1 MSTKKK
7 NVTNI
12 ITPLAAAFLT
22 AEPEEEVV
30 VPAKPQSKKPA
41 PRPVVKP
48 AEVKIGELTKEE
60 TRALLKEQLVAGVID
75 DKALRPEAAEDEV
88 PFAEEAV
95 EKAPEKKAAPKKDSG
110 AKKEK
115 APAKEDKKE
124 PAAKK
129 EAPTKKAEEKRPEVK
144 KAETKKPEPKKPEVK
159 KAEAKKLEPK
169 KPEVKKA
176 EAKKPEPKKPEVKKA
191 EAKKPEAKKA
201 EEKKAEDKKTGK
213 EAGSKEELYIEYA
226 GSSYSREELMNK
238 ALKVWTSVLKRGR
251 NELHTM
257 ELYIKP
263 QEKTVYY
270 VFNGKRKGSF
280 DL

>member
-7 NVTNI
+7 NVKNI

-22 AEPEEEVV
+22 AEPEEEVAV
-30 VPAKPQSKKPA
+30 LAKPQPKKPVA
-41 PRPVVKP
+41 RPVVKP

-75 DKALRPEAAEDEV
+75 DKAMRPEADDEV
-88 PFAEEAV
+88 PFIEEVV
-95 EKAPEKKAAPKKDSG
+95 EKAPEKKAAPKKESG

-115 APAKEDKKE
+115 AQVKESKKE

-129 EAPTKKAEEKRPEVK
+129 EAPAKKAEEKKPEVKKPEAKKPETKKAEVK
-144 KAETKKPEPKKPEVK
+144 KAETKKPEAKKT
-159 KAEAKKLEPK
+159 EAKKAGE
-169 KPEVKKA
+169 
-176 EAKKPEPKKPEVKKA
+176 
-191 EAKKPEAKKA
+191 KKPEAAKA
-201 EEKKAEDKKTGK
+201 EVKK
-213 EAGSKEELYIEYA
+213 EAGIKEELNIEYA
-226 GSSYSREELMNK
+226 GSSYSKEELMNK

-270 VFNGKRKGSF
+270 VFNGRRKGSF

>member
-22 AEPEEEVV
+22 AEPEEEVAV
-30 VPAKPQSKKPA
+30 LAKPQPKKPA

-75 DKALRPEAAEDEV
+75 DKALRAEDEDEV
-88 PFAEEAV
+88 PFVEEVV

-115 APAKEDKKE
+115 AQAKESKKE
-124 PAAKK
+124 PVAKK
-129 EAPTKKAEEKRPEVK
+129 EAPAKKAEE
-144 KAETKKPEPKKPEVK
+144 
-159 KAEAKKLEPK
+159 K

-176 EAKKPEPKKPEVKKA
+176 EAKKPEPKKAEVKKA
-191 EAKKPEAKKA
+191 EAKKPEVKKA
-201 EEKKAEDKKTGK
+201 EEKKAEVRKAETQK
-213 EAGSKEELYIEYA
+213 EAGIKEEVNIEYA
-226 GSSYSREELMNK
+226 GSSYSKDELMNK

-251 NELHTM
+251 NELHNM

-263 QEKTVYY
+263 QEKKVYY
-270 VFNGKRKGSF
+270 VFNGKRKGCF
-280 DL
+280 EI

>member
-1 MSTKKK
+1 M
-7 NVTNI
+7 
-12 ITPLAAAFLT
+12 
-22 AEPEEEVV
+22 
-30 VPAKPQSKKPA
+30 
-41 PRPVVKP
+41 
-48 AEVKIGELTKEE
+48 KIGELTKEE

-75 DKALRPEAAEDEV
+75 DKAMRPEAGDDEV
-88 PFAEEAV
+88 PFIEEVV

-115 APAKEDKKE
+115 AQAKESKKE

-129 EAPTKKAEEKRPEVK
+129 EAP
-144 KAETKKPEPKKPEVK
+144 
-159 KAEAKKLEPK
+159 
-169 KPEVKKA
+169 VKKA
-176 EAKKPEPKKPEVKKA
+176 EAKKPEAKKKESPKPESKKAEVRKA

-201 EEKKAEDKKTGK
+201 EEKKPEVKKAEPKK
-213 EAGSKEELYIEYA
+213 EAGSKEEINIEYA
-226 GSSYSREELMNK
+226 GSSYSKDELMNK

-270 VFNGKRKGSF
+270 VFNGRRKGSF